1 MDVEI
6 IFSLISSF
14 LPLAL
19 IVGVVVAVQRGRT
32 GDRDA
37 GSSVQRVLIY
47 GFLAVVVM
55 LVATGVDDLASGI
68 IEKLE
73 GEDPSAPA
81 WGVGR
86 WWCVASTYPYDA
98 PPFCYT
104 TRRAIDAGLGVLSR
118 SDGTRFFRGANC
130 CLGVLFARHYWRQ
143 WF

>member
-81 WGVGR
+81 WAAARVLVG
-86 WWCVASTYPYDA
+86 
-98 PPFCYT
+98 
-104 TRRAIDAGLGVLSR
+104 G
-118 SDGTRFFRGANC
+118 GA
-130 CLGVLFARHYWRQ
+130 LLLLIPV
-143 WF
+143 